1 MSFSTRA
8 SPEGHWPC
16 RSTAYGR
23 SRLDRSGSEPVAPRA
38 RCLPSRPGPHF
49 GVPAT
54 VPQRCPARE
63 EGMMERQAAA
73 AMSRRAAC
81 GRRWSRLGCRRWRA
95 VRAKGQILKATR
107 RRAAGG
113 GRWHAGEILP
123 ADAARASPGR
133 RAALCPGRALCRS
146 RLFRPAAGA
155 VRDRDGAAAAGRAR
169 RRGTHHDAAGLPPRR
184 GGCHDGAPSR
194 RADRRAGGLAE
205 ARAAQPRRGGG
216 LLVLG
221 RSTRTSSPSN
231 DIHREGRAP
240 AVDRPAPRPVCRAR
254 QHASRSFIPA
264 RASPTV
270 PSPECGRRRQAKR
283 RFAPA

>member
-1 MSFSTRA
+1 MVGHSGAAAHARKDAERRMSFSTRA

-107 RRAAGG
+107 RR
-113 GRWHAGEILP
+113 RW
-123 ADAARASPGR
+123 R
-133 RAALCPGRALCRS
+133 RPM
-146 RLFRPAAGA
+146 
-155 VRDRDGAAAAGRAR
+155 AR
-169 RRGTHHDAAGLPPRR
+169 RRNPTGGCGACIAWPAGRPMPWSSSMSIATISTGGRRSSRPGWCCRCWPSSAAGNSPR
-184 GGCHDGAPSR
+184 C
-194 RADRRAGGLAE
+194 
-205 ARAAQPRRGGG
+205 
-216 LLVLG
+216 G
-221 RSTRTSSPSN
+221 RSSAS
-231 DIHREGRAP
+231 
-240 AVDRPAPRPVCRAR
+240 AR
-254 QHASRSFIPA
+254 RMP
-264 RASPTV
+264 
-270 PSPECGRRRQAKR
+270 
-283 RFAPA
+283 